1 MQLLQKVLELS
12 LTGRIRELLVGL
24 QLQTLLHKVPKMPE
38 NSKLIEVE
46 MVNFTY
52 ALLELAN
59 AQLGVAE
66 VGLNVRIKS
75 LHRFDA

>member
-1 MQLLQKVLELS
+1 VLELS
-12 LTGRIRELLVGL
+12 LPGRIRELLVVL
-24 QLQTLLHKVPKMPE
+24 ELKTLLHKVPKMPE

-52 ALLELAN
+52 ALLELADS
-59 AQLGVAE
+59 QLGVAE

>member
-1 MQLLQKVLELS
+1 M
-12 LTGRIRELLVGL
+12 
-24 QLQTLLHKVPKMPE
+24 PKDSE
-38 NSKLIEVE
+38 FVEVE

-52 ALLELAN
+52 ALLELADS
-59 AQLGVAE
+59 QLGVAE

>member
-1 MQLLQKVLELS
+1 
-12 LTGRIRELLVGL
+12 
-24 QLQTLLHKVPKMPE
+24 MPE

-52 ALLELAN
+52 ALLELADS
-59 AQLGVAE
+59 QLGVAE

>member
-1 MQLLQKVLELS
+1 VLELS
-12 LTGRIRELLVGL
+12 LPGRIRELLVVL
-24 QLQTLLHKVPKMPE
+24 ELKTLLHKVPKMPKDSE
-38 NSKLIEVE
+38 FVEVE

-52 ALLELAN
+52 ALLELADS
-59 AQLGVAE
+59 QLGVAE